1 MLKTLENSGQNLTFK
16 SLAMKLV
23 APLLFVSVFLFDS
36 PAHAFNFCV
45 TLVGTPICFGINQC
59 NSPGGISQ
67 VLDTLG
73 DRTMGDV
80 ICNIISGSSLIPTLL
95 AAVSYLFGITL
106 VVFAILKT
114 REHVENPQQVQI
126 WEPIKRFVAGGAF
139 LALPIVLEAVMVS
152 ITGGTNDGH
161 LNNFKV
167 ASGSPSGGG
176 LDAMLFFLILDIFKP
191 MLKLVSAFSY
201 LAGIILV
208 MIGIGRLLKTSQEGA
223 KGPGGIGTI
232 FTFLVAGML
241 LSIDVVIGAAVG
253 TFFGDSFTGLIGG
266 ALGVSNSSEIA
277 SFGVLSLSTGSA
289 AINSHIESVISA
301 VVGFMI
307 IVGVIAFVRGIFIL
321 RDVAE
326 GGQQASLMAAVTH
339 IIGGAF
345 AVNIGGVINAVQ
357 STFGLSV
364 VSFI

>member
-1 MLKTLENSGQNLTFK
+1 MIEKSAQNLSFK
-16 SLAMKLV
+16 NIAMKFV
-23 APLLFVSVFLFDS
+23 APLLFAMVFFFDS
-36 PAHAFNFCV
+36 PAHAFNFCI
-45 TLVGTPICFGINQC
+45 TIIGTPICMGVNQC
-59 NSPGGISQ
+59 NSPGGISA

-73 DRTMGDV
+73 DRTLGDV

-95 AAVSYLFGITL
+95 AAVSYLFGLTL
-106 VVFAILKT
+106 VIFGILKT

-139 LALPIVLEAVMVS
+139 LALPIVIEAAMVTL
-152 ITGGTNDGH
+152 TGGSNDGH

-167 ASGSPSGGG
+167 ASGAPSGGG
-176 LDAMLFFLILDIFKP
+176 LDALLFFFILDIFKP

-232 FTFLVAGML
+232 FTFLVAGIL
-241 LSIDVVIGAAVG
+241 LSIDVVMGAAVG
-253 TFFGDSFTGLIGG
+253 TFFGDSFTGMIGG
-266 ALGVSNSSEIA
+266 ALGVSNSNEIS
-277 SFGVLSLSTGSA
+277 SFGLLSLSTGSG
-289 AINSHIESVISA
+289 AIDSHIQAVISA

-307 IVGVIAFVRGIFIL
+307 IVGVVAFVRGIFIL

-345 AVNIGGVINAVQ
+345 AVNIGGVMNAVQ

>member
-1 MLKTLENSGQNLTFK
+1 MIGKSTQNLTFK
-16 SLAMKLV
+16 NMAFKLA
-23 APLLFVSVFLFDS
+23 APLLFVMVLMADS
-36 PAHAFNFCV
+36 PAHAFNFCL
-45 TLVGTPICFGINQC
+45 TILGTPICMGVNQC
-59 NSPGGISQ
+59 TSPGGISQ

-73 DRTMGDV
+73 DRTIGDV
-80 ICNIISGSSLIPTLL
+80 ICNLISGSSLIPTLL
-95 AAVSYLFGITL
+95 AAISYLFGLTL
-106 VVFAILKT
+106 VVFGILKT

-139 LALPIVLEAVMVS
+139 LALPIVLEAAMVT
-152 ITGGTNDGH
+152 ITGGDDGGGI
-161 LNNFKV
+161 NNFKV
-167 ASGSPSGGG
+167 ASGAPSGGG
-176 LDAMLFFLILDIFKP
+176 LDALMFFFILDIFKP

-232 FTFLVAGML
+232 FTFLVAGIL
-241 LSIDVVIGAAVG
+241 LSIDKVMGAAVG
-253 TFFGDSFTGLIGG
+253 TMFGDSFTGMIGS
-266 ALGVSNSSEIA
+266 ALGVSNSTEIS
-277 SFGVLSLSTGSA
+277 SFGILSLSTGSA
-289 AINSHIESVISA
+289 SINSHIEAVISS

-307 IVGVIAFVRGIFIL
+307 IVGVVAFVRGIFIL

-326 GGQQASLMAAVTH
+326 GNQQASLMAAGTH
-339 IIGGAF
+339 IIGGAL